1 MKKLILAACLFATI
15 YCPAQDQNSKNESA
29 AAKLEMAMNAKIAMD
44 IDQTIYT
51 MNQGNTYINADQTAG
66 IVAMVAPKS
75 YAEMKSSLKDGKAG
89 DMEITDR
96 GETTLG
102 GKNVL
107 FMKGTKKQDDQD
119 FTMWVYC
126 KENDADSCI
135 MVNGFYETKN
145 EKEFKPRVDKAIT
158 SAKLVK

>member
-1 MKKLILAACLFATI
+1 MLAACLFATI
-15 YCPAQDQNSKNESA
+15 YCTAQEQNSKDESA

-44 IDQTIYT
+44 IDQSIYT

-89 DMEITDR
+89 DMEILDR
-96 GETTLG
+96 GEMTIG

-107 FMKGTKKQDDQD
+107 FMKGAKKQDGQD

-126 KENDADSCI
+126 KENDAASCI
-135 MVNGFYETKN
+135 MVNGFYETAK
-145 EKEFKPRVDKAIT
+145 EKEFKPLVDKAIT